1 MTRLIH
7 ALVTTLVIT
16 GGLLFSCAPLTAYA
30 AGTSDHDPEN
40 CSHACAEALP
50 CSGAHYTAD
59 ADCDGTPNWRDATVN
74 SEDGGRKATGADYY
88 VAKDILFHA
97 FNILLLVGLVVFFV
111 RRPLSDFLAARAL
124 KIRTE
129 IRDSQEERDQAIQ
142 RREEVETRLGSIEGE
157 IASIAADAEEAAKRQ
172 QAQLLQRA
180 QQEAEHIAK
189 MAERN
194 IRDEVDRAKD
204 TLRREAIELAV
215 DLAKNTLTEKVSSDD
230 QRRLARDILDA
241 LEDKEGASDV

>member
-1 MTRLIH
+1 MTRITRALAT
-7 ALVTTLVIT
+7 ALVIA
-16 GGLLFSCAPLTAYA
+16 GGLLFSCAPLTANA
-30 AGTSDHDPEN
+30 AGPSAHDAET
-40 CSHACAEALP
+40 CSHACPDARP
-50 CSGAHYTAD
+50 CSGGHYTAD

-74 SEDGGRKATGADYY
+74 NEDGTRKATGEDYY
-88 VAKDILFHA
+88 VAKDIFFHA
-97 FNILLLVGLVVFFV
+97 FNILILVGLVVFFV

-129 IRDSQEERDQAIQ
+129 IRDSQEERDQAI
-142 RREEVETRLGSIEGE
+142 RRHEEVEARLGSIEGE
-157 IASIAADAEEAAKRQ
+157 IAGIAADAETAAKNQ
-172 QAQLLQRA
+172 QEQLLLRA
-180 QQEAEHIAK
+180 QKEAENIAQ

-230 QRRLARDILDA
+230 QRRLARDILDTI
-241 LEDKEGASDV
+241 EDKEGAGDV